1 MKRPWI
7 AWGLAAAVVAVG
19 VAVGAVSLRGP
30 LVDAVVVQS
39 APLVR
44 TLQFSARVATLSRV
58 DVGSTL
64 TGRVAQVRV
73 AEGAQV
79 RQGDVLV
86 QLESDELRA
95 ALAQAVASERQAQ
108 ARLTGLRSSGRT
120 AAQAASAQANATLQ
134 AAIASLAR
142 VQQLVADG
150 FYSPAQLD
158 EARRAVDV
166 ARAQQLSAQAQMQ
179 ANADAG
185 SDVVQAQAQWALAQA
200 ATVAARAR
208 LAQTDLLAP
217 ADARVLVR
225 EVEPGQIVQPG
236 KALLSL
242 ALAGP
247 TQLVAQVDERFLD
260 QLQPGQ
266 KATVVADAFAGQRF
280 TARVLSIAPSVDAQR
295 GAIEVK
301 FALEQQAPGFL
312 REDMTLSVEVETA
325 RRESALVLPLAAL
338 RGAVAGD
345 AGTVLV
351 REVEPGQIV
360 QPGKALFSL
369 ALAGPTQLVA
379 QVDERFLEQLQL
391 GQPAWVV
398 ADAFAGQ
405 RFAARVLS
413 IAPAVDAQRGAIEV
427 KFSIEQT
434 PAFLREDM
442 TLSVEVETARR
453 ERALVLPQAALR
465 GDLAGDM
472 GTVLLLQDGRAQAR
486 AVRLGLRTLDAV
498 EVLEGLQERDT
509 VLRGGAVQAGDR
521 VRARTVAWTAGAGAH
536 GASATGGGDA
546 GSALT
551 NAMGR

>member
-120 AAQAASAQANATLQ
+120 AAQAASAQASATLQ
-134 AAIASLAR
+134 AANASLAR
-142 VQQLVADG
+142 VQQLVAEG

-185 SDVVQAQAQWALAQA
+185 TDVVQAQAQLALAQA
-200 ATVAARAR
+200 ATVAAQAR
-208 LAQTDLLAP
+208 LAQTALVAP

-225 EVEPGQIVQPG
+225 AVEPGQIVQPG

-247 TQLVAQVDERFLD
+247 TAPANW
-260 QLQPGQ
+260 PG
-266 KATVVADAFAGQRF
+266 
-280 TARVLSIAPSVDAQR
+280 PQR
-295 GAIEVK
+295 G
-301 FALEQQAPGFL
+301 
-312 REDMTLSVEVETA
+312 RY
-325 RRESALVLPLAAL
+325 
-338 RGAVAGD
+338 GD
-345 AGTVLV
+345 FVG
-351 REVEPGQIV
+351 
-360 QPGKALFSL
+360 
-369 ALAGPTQLVA
+369 
-379 QVDERFLEQLQL
+379 
-391 GQPAWVV
+391 
-398 ADAFAGQ
+398 
-405 RFAARVLS
+405 
-413 IAPAVDAQRGAIEV
+413 
-427 KFSIEQT
+427 
-434 PAFLREDM
+434 
-442 TLSVEVETARR
+442 
-453 ERALVLPQAALR
+453 
-465 GDLAGDM
+465 
-472 GTVLLLQDGRAQAR
+472 
-486 AVRLGLRTLDAV
+486 
-498 EVLEGLQERDT
+498 
-509 VLRGGAVQAGDR
+509 
-521 VRARTVAWTAGAGAH
+521 TAGAAAVVPHRARHAACRRQLRSARCAGCAPGAA
-536 GASATGGGDA
+536 GARTACGHHAAVLCTG
-546 GSALT
+546 
-551 NAMGR
+551 R